1 MLCRGLFMRLVN
13 LAWKKCFFKPF
24 LTFAKD
30 SFIYV
35 GLQKKSRCRM
45 KRSLYAS
52 IIPQKGQSFLKNNL
66 SNFQRGGR
74 PTAQVGGL
82 VNVRWTSGAEKK
94 MFLVLLCRTG
104 IESSIPRL
112 TNGITFSLADKDKV
126 LTLKV
131 SRVHSSLSLNFV
143 TIVTAQLIFR
153 FWALITFFSHL

>member
-1 MLCRGLFMRLVN
+1 MRLVN

-35 GLQKKSRCRM
+35 GLQNEKKSRRRM
-45 KRSLYAS
+45 ERSLYAS

-82 VNVRWTSGAEKK
+82 VNVR
-94 MFLVLLCRTG
+94 
-104 IESSIPRL
+104 
-112 TNGITFSLADKDKV
+112 
-126 LTLKV
+126 
-131 SRVHSSLSLNFV
+131 
-143 TIVTAQLIFR
+143 
-153 FWALITFFSHL
+153 